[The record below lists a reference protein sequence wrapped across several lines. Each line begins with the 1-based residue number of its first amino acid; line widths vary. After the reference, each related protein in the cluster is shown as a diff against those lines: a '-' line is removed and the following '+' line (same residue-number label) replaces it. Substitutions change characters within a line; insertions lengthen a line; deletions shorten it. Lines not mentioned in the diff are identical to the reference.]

1 MGNFLYTCV
10 QMAHNLGAVAVVGAP
25 AVAWLLIRIGKTI
38 RRPVS
43 PQADDSPPGET
54 EKVQRSLAWLT
65 VIAWAAQSVSGA
77 AFGATSYY
85 LKGHL
90 PEVAGAAFAA
100 LGIKVGCA
108 VAGFFLAVFYL
119 WRGERWSERMR
130 LAAWQT
136 LFALGFTALMA
147 AAVLRWYA

>member
-1 MGNFLYTCV
+1 MGNFLYTFV
-10 QMAHNLGAVAVVGAP
+10 QMVHNLGAVAVVGAP
-25 AVAWLLIRIGKTI
+25 AVAWLLIWINQTT
-38 RRPVS
+38 RRPTS
-43 PQADDSPPGET
+43 AEGGDSPAWID
-54 EKVQRSLAWLT
+54 KLQCRLAWLT
-65 VIAWAAQSVSGA
+65 IVAWSAQSVSGA

-90 PEVAGAAFAA
+90 PDVAGPAFAA

-108 VAGFFLAVFYL
+108 IAGFFIAAFYL
-119 WRGERWSERMR
+119 WSGSHWSERMR
-130 LAAWQT
+130 LMAWRI